1 VDKVIDSLNNQNIDL
16 KLFSHLNSSNTQE
29 KTEIIN
35 SSLKKVIE
43 KAGELQGSIN
53 KQKQHIEKLVK
64 EHKIEINGFLKN
76 AGFKYSVDMIEDEK
90 GQLKL
95 QLTHSD
101 LQEVVS
107 DVKTH
112 LSFGE
117 KNAFSLVLFMY
128 DAIKSNPDLIILD
141 DPISSFDKNK
151 KYAIIDMLF
160 RKGKYFDDKTVLLL
174 THDFEPIV
182 DMVLHHS
189 DKFSKPFATF
199 LENDNGILKENEI
212 NKADIKTF
220 IDINKENTSLD
231 IPTINKLVYIRRLME
246 ITKQKTMGYQL
257 ISNLLHKRVTPDLTD
272 NGNKR
277 NMTDIEIADGVAEV
291 KKLIPNF
298 DYSNVL
304 SIVKSDAKLK
314 EIYTNT
320 DNNYEKLHI
329 YRIIYDDKPDSIESD
344 IIQKFINQA
353 FHIEND
359 YIYQLNP
366 RCYQIVP
373 KYIILECD
381 KYVEQIN

>member
-1 VDKVIDSLNNQNIDL
+1 MV
-16 KLFSHLNSSNTQE
+16 
-29 KTEIIN
+29 
-35 SSLKKVIE
+35 
-43 KAGELQGSIN
+43 
-53 KQKQHIEKLVK
+53 
-64 EHKIEINGFLKN
+64 
-76 AGFKYSVDMIEDEK
+76 EDES

-95 QLTHSD
+95 QLTHID
-101 LQEVVS
+101 LEDVVS

-160 RKGKYFDDKTVLLL
+160 RKGRYFDDKTVLLL

-182 DMVLHHS
+182 DMVLHHT

-199 LENDNGILKENEI
+199 LENDNGILLEKEI
-212 NKADIKTF
+212 NKTDIKTF
-220 IDINKENTSLD
+220 IEINKENTCLD
-231 IPTINKLVYIRRLME
+231 IPVLNKLVYLRRLME
-246 ITKQKTMGYQL
+246 ITKQKTMGYQIL
-257 ISNLLHKRVTPDLTD
+257 SNLLHKRETPLISD
-272 NGNKR
+272 NGNWR
-277 NMTDIEIADGVAEV
+277 DMNTIEIEDGVTEI
-291 KKLIPNF
+291 KKIIPNF
-298 DYSNVL
+298 DYSDILN
-304 SIVKSDAKLK
+304 IIKTDTQLK
-314 EIYTNT
+314 EIYSKS

-329 YRIIYDDKPDSIESD
+329 YRIIYDDKSDSIESD

-366 RCYQIVP
+366 RNYQVVP
-373 KYIILECD
+373 KYIINECD
-381 KYVEQIN
+381 KYVEQLN